1 MSDDDTTAHSSSGRT
16 RWWVIGATA
25 LVAVVAGVAIGLM
38 ARSGSSTPEP
48 AAVRA
53 LLAPHGV
60 TPLLPAPEAD
70 PALVDLGRALFF
82 DPILSGNRN
91 ISCATCHHPSLA
103 SGDGLSL
110 SIGSG
115 GEGLG
120 TDRQLAEGGLI
131 PRNAPEV
138 YNRGQAEW
146 TTMFWDS
153 RVNGTPETG
162 FVTPAEEETPEVM
175 DSAVAAQALFPVTSP
190 GEMRGFRGDEDVNG
204 DLNEIAEVDSED
216 FTGMWAALTARLLEI
231 DEYRELFAA
240 AYPAVPADEIDF
252 HHAANA
258 IGAFEVDA
266 FTFVESPFNRFLEGD
281 DAAISDPALRGA
293 GLFYGKATCATCHTG
308 PLLTDQ
314 QTHAIAVPQVG
325 PGKSEEA
332 PEDHG
337 RGRET
342 FAQED
347 MYAFRTP
354 PLHNVAITGPWT
366 HDGAFSSLEAVIR
379 HHMDPEASLRSY
391 DPAQTVGPAIYFLDP
406 EQFIQRLIDAIDPAL
421 AVPNLSDNEI
431 ADLIAFLE
439 ALTDPAAAELEHLI
453 PDRVPSG
460 LPLDR

>member
-1 MSDDDTTAHSSSGRT
+1 
-16 RWWVIGATA
+16 
-25 LVAVVAGVAIGLM
+25 
-38 ARSGSSTPEP
+38 
-48 AAVRA
+48 
-53 LLAPHGV
+53 
-60 TPLLPAPEAD
+60 
-70 PALVDLGRALFF
+70 
-82 DPILSGNRN
+82 
-91 ISCATCHHPSLA
+91 
-103 SGDGLSL
+103 
-110 SIGSG
+110 
-115 GEGLG
+115 
-120 TDRQLAEGGLI
+120 
-131 PRNAPEV
+131 
-138 YNRGQAEW
+138 
-146 TTMFWDS
+146 
-153 RVNGTPETG
+153 
-162 FVTPAEEETPEVM
+162 
-175 DSAVAAQALFPVTSP
+175 
-190 GEMRGFRGDEDVNG
+190 
-204 DLNEIAEVDSED
+204 
-216 FTGMWAALTARLLEI
+216 MWAALTARLLEI

-266 FTFVESPFNRFLEGD
+266 FTFVESPFNRFLEGA

-342 FAQED
+342 FTQED

-421 AVPNLSDNEI
+421 AVPNLSDNEV

-460 LPLDR
+460 LPVDR